1 MSDVSLNYYFGLREG
16 LTDNSKVVVVLFLR
30 DEQLQTYVDIYNETP
45 SITLPSNNVS
55 QYIVNN
61 ATLPVIDGSA
71 QTIFNNTLFELSLT
85 FSGTS
90 NLWNET
96 REYLTNK
103 YNTPTTSFGTP
114 NALKMIE
121 YILAGK
127 DIKLLGSHTGVLQFK
142 PLSRTLSYLSALLT
156 QYQKSTNTFNNY
168 SIDFTDPLLGTF
180 TATFLP

>member
-1 MSDVSLNYYFGLREG
+1 ML
-16 LTDNSKVVVVLFLR
+16 
-30 DEQLQTYVDIYNETP
+30 
-45 SITLPSNNVS
+45 LPSR
-55 QYIVNN
+55 
-61 ATLPVIDGSA
+61 
-71 QTIFNNTLFELSLT
+71 LST
-85 FSGTS
+85 ESPNRYSTTDSSSGTS

-103 YNTPTTSFGTP
+103 YNTPTISFGTP

-142 PLSRTLSYLSALLT
+142 QLSRTLSYLSALLT